1 MLSFIALCLLAFQST
16 AVEEARIALLEID
29 KSAGASAPLTAVWRD
44 ETAMSSPEE
53 VDVLYVVTEP
63 WCAPCRANMAMLK
76 RLDIPYTKLSVAE
89 HRDAYSGS
97 VPAAIPYM
105 FIVDKSKPNSRFAL
119 HGLQDEEKLKQWAS
133 SFTLDPRTA
142 ERTMS
147 ICEVQGDL
155 TTDAVFSALVTH
167 LAREEKLELPMGG
180 MLDIKVPVPRS
191 LTDILVSLTYAKQMQ
206 VKGGRV
212 TISWE
217 KVAFEISDGHVQFLS
232 PITVRGSVLGA
243 SLSADL
249 TGLKLAKDG
258 RAVTLELDG
267 FIDLRIVFKE

>member
-1 MLSFIALCLLAFQST
+1 MMISIIYLCLVAFQST
-16 AVEEARIALLEID
+16 AVEEARAALLALD
-29 KSAGASAPLTAVWRD
+29 KSDPVTAVWRD
-44 ETAMSSPEE
+44 ETAMSAPED
-53 VDVLYVVTEP
+53 VDILYVVTEP

-76 RLDIPYTKLSVAE
+76 LLDIPYTKLSLAE
-89 HRDAYSGS
+89 HKELYEGS

-105 FIVDKSKPNSRFAL
+105 FIIDDSKPNSRFAL
-119 HGLQDEEKLKQWAS
+119 HGLQAEEKLKQWAAN
-133 SFTLDPRTA
+133 FTLKPTTPP

-147 ICEVQGDL
+147 VCEVSGDL
-155 TTDAVFSALVTH
+155 TMDSVTSALITH

-191 LTDILVSLTYAKQMQ
+191 MTDLLVSLTYAKQMQ

-217 KVAFEISDGHVQFLS
+217 KVAFEISEGHVQFLS

-249 TGLKLAKDG
+249 TGLKLAEDG